1 MTTEKQIRKWENINC
16 LVHKKLSSNAE
27 NYLYA
32 MYYLNEKNEKITASS
47 ILEYIKLLPSS
58 ENLGT
63 SLPTVT
69 GMLKRMTRDHLIT
82 KNKNNEILL
91 TEYGKI
97 SAKEQTKRF
106 RLASKFIYEILNI
119 ELHNVF
125 REAHMLE
132 HAMSQDLENAI
143 EKLLKFPSKD
153 PFGQEIPGTKKTK
166 KEPLIPLSE
175 SSINNTYEISTI
187 PPENSSFV
195 EFLHKNNIIPGTEI
209 TIDEISD
216 TRGIIN
222 IKVNKK
228 NLDLALNVAKT
239 IWVKHI

>member
-69 GMLKRMTRDHLIT
+69 GMIKRMTRDHLIT

-106 RLASKFIYEILNI
+106 RLASKFIYEILI
-119 ELHNVF
+119 LMDDAF
-125 REAHMLE
+125 
-132 HAMSQDLENAI
+132 
-143 EKLLKFPSKD
+143 KFDS
-153 PFGQEIPGTKKTK
+153 FIFEI
-166 KEPLIPLSE
+166 
-175 SSINNTYEISTI
+175 
-187 PPENSSFV
+187 
-195 EFLHKNNIIPGTEI
+195 
-209 TIDEISD
+209 
-216 TRGIIN
+216 
-222 IKVNKK
+222 
-228 NLDLALNVAKT
+228 
-239 IWVKHI
+239 